1 MILTSLLS
9 FLWKNLF
16 TVVVILCPICTT
28 VFQGNHFS
36 SVLQILVVLF
46 FLNCSAVNS
55 CPASPNGAG
64 NVPVFTRKAVGR
76 DHKYSYISNM
86 PEGLSVKDS
95 RIPVPLGVGGKSKEK
110 EVTLL
115 I

>member
-1 MILTSLLS
+1 MYFYLQFAQLFLQEIIISCAPNINRPTS
-9 FLWKNLF
+9 
-16 TVVVILCPICTT
+16 
-28 VFQGNHFS
+28 
-36 SVLQILVVLF
+36 F
-46 FLNCSAVNS
+46 FNCSAVNS

-95 RIPVPLGVGGKSKEK
+95 RIPVPLGVGGESKEK
-110 EVTLL
+110 EVALL

>member
-1 MILTSLLS
+1 MEQFFLLLLL
-9 FLWKNLF
+9 FYLQFANLF
-16 TVVVILCPICTT
+16 FREII
-28 VFQGNHFS
+28 
-36 SVLQILVVLF
+36 F
-46 FLNCSAVNS
+46 FCAPNINRPTSFFNCSAVNS

-110 EVTLL
+110 EVALL

>member
-1 MILTSLLS
+1 M
-9 FLWKNLF
+9 LF
-16 TVVVILCPICTT
+16 
-28 VFQGNHFS
+28 N
-36 SVLQILVVLF
+36 LQIAQLF
-46 FLNCSAVNS
+46 RQEIVIFCAPYFNKPKCFLNCSAVNS

-95 RIPVPLGVGGKSKEK
+95 RIPVPLGVGGKSKE
-110 EVTLL
+110 
-115 I
+115 